1 MTDSETPLLASAP
14 NFRDFGGCATRDGG
28 RVRRGRLYRSELLL
42 GLTPRDFQTLAGLD
56 IGLVCDL
63 RSPGERAR
71 MSNEWPEGHTPEI
84 LALDINAELSAVQP
98 DKWSRRLADPTFTA
112 ARAHA
117 ALIDNYRRMPASY
130 AGDLRELF
138 ARLAMPDAPRVL
150 VHCAAGKDRTG
161 FVSAMILL
169 ALGVARDDV
178 FEDYLATGE
187 LFTYER
193 LVATRLRTVLHGAP
207 IPEHAYDALRVL
219 ASVHPDYLEAAL
231 LTVETHYGSVDAYLR
246 DQCELGASRRDALRK
261 SLVESSI

>member
-1 MTDSETPLLASAP
+1 MIDRETPLLTGAP
-14 NFRDFGGCATRDGG
+14 NFRDFGGCATRGGG

-42 GLTPRDFQTLAGLD
+42 GLTTRDLHTLAGLD

-71 MSNEWPEGHTPEI
+71 LSNEWPDGQAPEI

-130 AGDLRELF
+130 AGDLRALF
-138 ARLAMPDAPRVL
+138 ARLAMRDAPNVL

-169 ALGVARDDV
+169 ALGVAQDVV

-207 IPEHAYDALRVL
+207 IPDHAYDALRVL
-219 ASVHPDYLEAAL
+219 ASVHPEFLESAL
-231 LTVETHYGSVDAYLR
+231 DTVKARYGSVEAYLEGP
-246 DQCELGASRRDALRK
+246 CELDASRRDALRK
-261 SLVESSI
+261 VLVEN